1 MGEPGISG
9 RRRLSAATA
18 SVQLACAG
26 GHARQP
32 VRYQSVVLERFG
44 LRLPW
49 LAAVS
54 STDWREHAG
63 RILYRDGTGVRRQK
77 PQCPTAVRRGGGPAD
92 LLDPN
97 LGRLPGRR
105 GICRAVDAPLC
116 AGTGAICR
124 RPARASGIMNRAISV
139 VTLVLLAGLGIGA
152 TYLVQHTS
160 AARIATE
167 QRLIDGRTLLDMLP
181 PGSYDNQPLEQ
192 PLALENVPLTNST
205 LLGGYW
211 VTLAGQ
217 PRAVLLRSQTLGY
230 TSTIELLIA
239 IDANGKLLGV
249 KTLKQAETPGLGGRL
264 ADWPNAWLHIFTG
277 KSRTDP
283 ADNGWALKK
292 DQGQFDQMAGA
303 TTTSRAVINT
313 VHDALRYFDEH
324 RQQLVGSN
332 AHE

>member
-1 MGEPGISG
+1 
-9 RRRLSAATA
+9 
-18 SVQLACAG
+18 
-26 GHARQP
+26 
-32 VRYQSVVLERFG
+32 
-44 LRLPW
+44 
-49 LAAVS
+49 
-54 STDWREHAG
+54 
-63 RILYRDGTGVRRQK
+63 
-77 PQCPTAVRRGGGPAD
+77 
-92 LLDPN
+92 
-97 LGRLPGRR
+97 
-105 GICRAVDAPLC
+105 
-116 AGTGAICR
+116 
-124 RPARASGIMNRAISV
+124 MNRAISV

-167 QRLIDGRTLLDMLP
+167 QRLIDSRTLLDMLP